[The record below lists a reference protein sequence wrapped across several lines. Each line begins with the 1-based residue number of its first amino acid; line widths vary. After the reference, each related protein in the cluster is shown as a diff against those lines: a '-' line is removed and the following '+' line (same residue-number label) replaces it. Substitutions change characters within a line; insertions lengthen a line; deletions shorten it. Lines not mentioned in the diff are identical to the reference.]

1 MAITTLYST
10 VTLASAGRSNAA
22 TDSVSPVLVVVVSLT
37 SLAVSAVFVPVNTAS
52 SLGLVRVI
60 AEKVTPEP
68 LPSGPPSNS
77 AGITSSKV
85 TAYAVAVFPVLV
97 TTVRYV
103 TVSPLS
109 LDVAPAM
116 MVCVIDK
123 FGSITSTSTFAEGAG
138 ELTSW

>member
-1 MAITTLYST
+1 M
-10 VTLASAGRSNAA
+10 
-22 TDSVSPVLVVVVSLT
+22 LVVVVSLT